1 MANAMSGSFVSRTK
15 SIDFVN
21 MYSTFVGS
29 VTDAILETTGSNFN
43 TAFTVYGKGYELKGH
58 EGGATMTGGFESGS
72 LYPIKLSY
80 VSASSNAKVNLFR

>member
-15 SIDFVN
+15 SMDIVN

-29 VTDAILETTGSNFN
+29 VNDAILETTGSNFN
-43 TAFTVYGKGYELKGH
+43 TAFTVYGTGYQLKGH

-80 VSASSNAKVNLFR
+80 VSASSNARVNLFR